1 MEIHLLRKDVSVCV
15 CAMAAV
21 PIPKLSGRLPGVHYF
36 IFVTLGWKALCMAAR
51 RHVFAL
57 QMKVPTCWLPD
68 ESFVASQVVSMHTCT
83 CSGKTY
89 QCVCAFAAV
98 PIPKP
103 SGGLPVVHYF
113 IFVALG
119 WKALCMAARRHVF
132 ALLRKDVS
140 VFLSF

>member
-1 MEIHLLRKDVSVCV
+1 MVEIHLLRKDVSMCVCV
-15 CAMAAV
+15 CAFAAV
-21 PIPKLSGRLPGVHYF
+21 PIPKLRGRLLGVHYF

-89 QCVCAFAAV
+89 RVCV
-98 PIPKP
+98 
-103 SGGLPVVHYF
+103 H
-113 IFVALG
+113 
-119 WKALCMAARRHVF
+119 
-132 ALLRKDVS
+132 LLR
-140 VFLSF
+140 